1 MDERYC
7 RNGVSRRPPLG
18 QEAFMPARSEGTVAN
33 AFVRAFPK
41 ATLRTCFLRQIG
53 PLLGA
58 VLLVWLLLVAEGLDL
73 GVGLF

>member
-1 MDERYC
+1 
-7 RNGVSRRPPLG
+7 
-18 QEAFMPARSEGTVAN
+18 MPARSEGTVAN